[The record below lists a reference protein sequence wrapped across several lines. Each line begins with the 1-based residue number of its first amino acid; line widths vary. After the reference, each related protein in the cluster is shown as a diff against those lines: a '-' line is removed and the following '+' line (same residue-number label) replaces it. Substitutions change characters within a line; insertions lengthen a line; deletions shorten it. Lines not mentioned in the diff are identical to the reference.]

1 MDLCDAWFSNS
12 KRFLGLIQMTETT
25 VNLNV
30 HEIGILLSALSNLE
44 NVDEIRLA
52 REYGSVPALYNKLYT
67 LWERMDTSQTGLRN
81 DVVPSF

>member
-1 MDLCDAWFSNS
+1 
-12 KRFLGLIQMTETT
+12 MTETN

-30 HEIGILLSALSNLE
+30 HEIGVILAALQSLE
-44 NVDEIRLA
+44 LRDEHQIA

-67 LWERMDTSQTGLRN
+67 IFEQMDRSGTVLRN